1 LQKIS
6 VLIVTSRPEDIGE
19 LRDLLPGTPWQLN
32 DVRDLEGA
40 AEALR
45 AAAVPMLLFD
55 RDTADG
61 CWQDA
66 IRQLTRIH
74 PSACVVLL
82 SNVADQY
89 LWDEVI
95 QQGGF
100 DVLTR
105 PFKKDQVLSTF
116 VFAYAQ
122 CRAPWPKIC

>member
-6 VLIVTSRPEDIGE
+6 LLIVTSRAEDIGE
-19 LRDLLPGTPWQLN
+19 LRDLLQGTPWDLT
-32 DVRDLEGA
+32 DVRDLDGA
-40 AEALR
+40 AGALQ

-55 RDTADG
+55 RDTAAG
-61 CWQDA
+61 GWQES
-66 IRQLTRIH
+66 IRHLTRTH
-74 PSACVVLL
+74 PNACVILL
-82 SNVADQY
+82 SNVSDQY
-89 LWDEVI
+89 LWDEMI

-116 VFAYAQ
+116 VFAYAH